1 MLQYLAPAM
10 NLLAK
15 RDAIRPDHHNVTD
28 VALLTSCTGVAWAW
42 TVELDIMVLLKFRK
56 RGGLYFW
63 SLLISSWGCSI
74 HAFGFILNYLLEL
87 EPQVYLPFIFGG
99 WVMMTTGQAFV
110 LYSRLHL
117 VIRKKATLRF
127 VLCMIIFN
135 AFALH
140 GSTIVTNSGAN
151 SNNNAYWQPKFDI
164 VERVQLAGFCL
175 QEFIIA
181 TLYIVATVRMLGS
194 IYHSLTRKVMWE
206 LITINSICI
215 GLDII
220 LIGLEYSG
228 QYVAEVSV
236 KPALY
241 IIKLK
246 LEFIV
251 LNQLMGITKAGL
263 TNGNKYSGGAN
274 HQPNHELHNRTLLS
288 DPDHKT
294 GQPRNGGGS
303 VGGGTGGNWST
314 AKASRGSMPGHGSTN
329 KSGEI
334 YKTQQVDV
342 IREVNVET
350 TACDESVSSTATAN
364 GGQDRGAKVNSL
376 MGTPIVMAPSWTTK
390 PPPDAKEYA

>member
-1 MLQYLAPAM
+1 
-10 NLLAK
+10 
-15 RDAIRPDHHNVTD
+15 
-28 VALLTSCTGVAWAW
+28 
-42 TVELDIMVLLKFRK
+42 MVFLKFRK

-74 HAFGFILNYLLEL
+74 HAFGFILNYLLDKT
-87 EPQVYLPFIFGG
+87 PQVYLPFIFGG

-117 VIRKKATLRF
+117 VIRKKRVLNF

-151 SNNNAYWQPKFDI
+151 SGNAAYWQPKFDI

-181 TLYIVATVRMLGS
+181 TLYISATVRMLGS

-206 LITINSICI
+206 LIAINSICI

-220 LIGLEYSG
+220 LIALEYSG
-228 QYVAEVSV
+228 QYVGEVSV

-263 TNGNKYSGGAN
+263 TNGNKYSGGGGAN
-274 HQPNHELHNRTLLS
+274 NQPNHELHNRTLLS
-288 DPDHKT
+288 NDHDANN
-294 GQPRNGGGS
+294 PLRS
-303 VGGGTGGNWST
+303 GGNWAT
-314 AKASRGSMPGHGSTN
+314 AKASRGVMPGHGHVN
-329 KSGEI
+329 KENEI

-342 IREVNVET
+342 TREINVET
-350 TACDESVSSTATAN
+350 QACDESISSTATTAAPPTN
-364 GGQDRGAKVNSL
+364 PSPERGPKVNSL
-376 MGTPIVMAPSWTTK
+376 MGTPIVMAPQWTTK
-390 PPPDAKEYA
+390 PPETKEYA